1 MLLWGTE
8 NLHDTRELL
17 LFVFSREYRIA
28 CEQFGQYTS
37 HTPHIDG
44 HAIRHAQN
52 DFRRTVET
60 TLDISVHLFVLETTR
75 SEIDRSNVRGQRV
88 NQKDIFRLQIAMDNL
103 LRMQQDQCAKH
114 LFRETTYELQVKASE
129 IMGLDKLVEVHPQ
142 KFSRNAKMSSEVETL
157 SKVDHA
163 MTTVRIPFLELLEE
177 VYLNQ
182 GLLVEPLLVANDL
195 HSNQAPRFVI
205 DTSHHLTEAT
215 LSQNINDF
223 VSVGQ
228 MVSDDN
234 VVVTSLIVIA
244 KISLLGVEVT
254 DMFLRILSPAEKDV
268 PEVNDLAMLE
278 NVQVRHSQR
287 LCWANTLLRSR
298 LATQVIQ
305 LPCSY
310 LKVLALATQSPHFL
324 ITRDSIGVYIGVN
337 GPRAGR
343 GI

>member
-37 HTPHIDG
+37 HTPHIDR

-52 DFRRTVET
+52 DFRGTVET
-60 TLDISVHLFVLETTR
+60 TLNISVHLFVLETAR
-75 SEIDRSNVRGQRV
+75 SEINRSNVRGQRV
-88 NQKDIFRLQIAMDNL
+88 NQEDIFRLQIAMNNL

-129 IMGLDKLVEVHPQ
+129 VMRLDELVEIHPE

-157 SKVDHA
+157 GKIDHA
-163 MTTVRIPFLELLEE
+163 MTTVRIPFLQLLEK

-182 GLLVEPLLVANDL
+182 GLLVEPLLVADYF
-195 HSNQAPRFVI
+195 HSNQASRFVI
-205 DTSHHLTEAT
+205 DTPHHLSEAT
-215 LSQNINDF
+215 LAQNINDF

-228 MVSDDN
+228 MVPDDN

-268 PEVNDLAMLE
+268 PEVNDLATLE

-305 LPCSY
+305 LPCSH
-310 LKVLALATQSPHFL
+310 LKVLALAAQSPHFL
-324 ITRDSIGVYIGVN
+324 ISRDSIKVYVGVN
-337 GPRAGR
+337 GPRASR